1 MADAVIEAIWGARM
15 RRLLVT
21 TACVC
26 IAALF
31 GCANFNTVGRR
42 TDLGLT
48 SGIVKVDPDT
58 IRSSGQAIHLDIQQR
73 LAIVNGLGRFC
84 AEPSPDA
91 LAAYAAAIGLSASVP
106 AKGTGTLTQSGSSSA
121 ASVGLRTQSIT
132 LMRDGLYRMCEAYVN
147 GQLSPAQVMTFLSR
161 SQDLTA
167 VVLAVEQLTGPVA
180 ARQAQLGGSARAD
193 ATATAASVGKAVD
206 ALTKHKQRLTDRK
219 EKLTREKGSLTAEQT
234 NLNLTEKQTD
244 FGAADEALKAAED
257 PGEGASPDPEQIE
270 GLTRERNKAKEALD
284 AATKRNNEI
293 TQELDAVETLISDVD
308 AQIAKADERLAEL
321 EAKEDEA
328 FAATSASTTS
338 TGSFDSSDGLDRLTS
353 DVSEVAVRV
362 ESIVKA
368 VLDKDY
374 VLEGCMAII
383 TLPTD
388 ENDEAGKRAK
398 SECFRLL
405 RARATNEIPKAVG
418 PSRDLLSACIEN
430 WAFATN
436 ENGDTTRAWVKRK
449 GLASLRILTDT
460 RVPELRQ
467 EFIGDNNVQCN

>member
-1 MADAVIEAIWGARM
+1 M
-15 RRLLVT
+15 RRLLVM

-26 IAALF
+26 IAALS
-31 GCANFNTVGRR
+31 GCANFNTIGRR
-42 TDLGLT
+42 TNLGLT
-48 SGIVKVDPDT
+48 SGGVKVDPDT
-58 IRSSGQAIHLDIQQR
+58 IRGSGMAIHLDIQQR

-106 AKGTGTLTQSGSSSA
+106 AEVAGSLTQSGSSSA

-132 LMRDGLYRMCEAYVN
+132 LMRDGLYRMCEAYAN

-167 VVLAVEQLTGPVA
+167 VVLAVEQLTGPVV

-206 ALTKHKQRLTDRK
+206 ALTKHKQLLTDRK
-219 EKLTREKGSLTAEQT
+219 EKLTREKAALTAEQT
-234 NLNLTEKQTD
+234 NLNLTGKQID
-244 FGAADEALKAAED
+244 FDTADEALKAARA
-257 PGEGASPDPEQIE
+257 PAGGAAPDPKQIE
-270 GLTRERNKAKEALD
+270 GLTRDRNNAEKALE

-293 TQELDAVETLISDVD
+293 TQELDAVKTLISDVD
-308 AQIAKADERLAEL
+308 AQIVKTDERLTEL
-321 EAKEDEA
+321 TAKEDEA

-338 TGSFDSSDGLDRLTS
+338 TGSFASDDGRDRLTS
-353 DVSEVAVRV
+353 DVSKVAETV

-383 TLPTD
+383 TLPTATTNR
-388 ENDEAGKRAK
+388 ESQEAK

-405 RARATNEIPKAVG
+405 KARATHEIPEAIG
-418 PSRDLLSACIEN
+418 PSRNNLSVCIEN
-430 WAFATN
+430 WAFATK
-436 ENGDTTRAWVKRK
+436 ENMATTRAWMKSN
-449 GLASLRILTDT
+449 GLKSLRKLTDIE
-460 RVPELRQ
+460 PALRQ
-467 EFIGDNNVQCN
+467 QFIDDNNVPCNP

>member
-1 MADAVIEAIWGARM
+1 M
-15 RRLLVT
+15 RRWLVT

-26 IAALF
+26 IAGLF
-31 GCANFNTVGRR
+31 GCANLNTVGRR

-48 SGIVKVDPDT
+48 SGVVKVEPNT

-73 LAIVNGLGRFC
+73 LAIVNGIGRFC

-106 AKGTGTLTQSGSSSA
+106 AKGTGTLAQSGSSSA

-132 LMRDGLYRMCEAYVN
+132 LMRDGLYRMCEAYAN

-193 ATATAASVGKAVD
+193 ATATASSVSKAIA

-219 EKLTREKGSLTAEQT
+219 EKLTREKSALKAEQM
-234 NLNLTEKQTD
+234 NLNLAQKQTD
-244 FGAADEALKAAED
+244 LNTADGLLRAAENPSEGVSPN
-257 PGEGASPDPEQIE
+257 PGQIE
-270 GLTRERNKAKEALD
+270 RLTRERNRAKEALD

-308 AQIAKADERLAEL
+308 AQIAKIDERLAEL

-328 FAATSASTTS
+328 FATTSASTTS
-338 TGSFDSSDGLDRLTS
+338 TGSFDSSTGPGRLTT
-353 DVSEVAVRV
+353 DVSAVADTV
-362 ESIVKA
+362 ESIVKT

-374 VLEGCMAII
+374 VLEGCMAIV
-383 TLPTD
+383 TLPTIED
-388 ENDEAGKRAK
+388 NDAGKKVR

-405 RARATNEIPKAVG
+405 QARVTDAIPRAQG
-418 PSRDLLSACIEN
+418 PSRGPLSDCIEN

-436 ENGDTTRAWVKRK
+436 ENGRK
-449 GLASLRILTDT
+449 TLTWLASNRVASLRILTE
-460 RVPELRQ
+460 RRGPELRQ
-467 EFIGDNNVQCN
+467 KFIVDNNVPCNQ